1 MNEDLDGPRPD
12 GVEGTQQ
19 VAGGLGVEAVDDLS
33 FAEHDEGLRE
43 GESDGGSQ
51 KRKVSHQHVSET
63 GPEDRPSV
71 IGRRDPAP
79 PMGC

>member
-19 VAGGLGVEAVDDLS
+19 VAGGLGIEAVDYLS
-33 FAEHDEGLRE
+33 FAEHDEGLWD
-43 GESDGGSQ
+43 GESHGGS
-51 KRKVSHQHVSET
+51 KKKVSHQPVSET
-63 GPEDRPSV
+63 GQQDRPSV